1 VTPDEAE
8 ILALKALTFLAQS
21 EDDLR
26 RFVTLSGIAPADLRV
41 RAGDPEI
48 LAAVVDFL
56 LTDDSR
62 VTDFCESAEIDPRD
76 LQAAR
81 RALPGA

>member
-1 VTPDEAE
+1 MTPDEAE
-8 ILALKALTFLAQS
+8 LLALKALTFLAHS
-21 EDDLR
+21 DDDLR
-26 RFVTLSGIAPADLRV
+26 RFVTISGIAPADLRA
-41 RAGDPEI
+41 RAGDPET

-56 LTDDSR
+56 LADDMR
-62 VTDFCESAEIDPRD
+62 ITNFCEAAEIDPRE